1 MTTDDG
7 LVTWPED
14 LAYAYRTA
22 ECWRGR
28 PLGDYLWEWADRWG
42 EQVAV
47 VDGDRRLTYR
57 ELAELADGLAEHL
70 SENGLRRGHRVLLQL
85 PNCWEFVVV
94 TLACFRLGVAP
105 VMMLP
110 QHREHELS
118 AIAAHVGVRALIVP
132 DRWRD
137 YDHQALAYR
146 VAAGL
151 PGPTPVFV
159 FGEGTRAPGR
169 DGRDLL
175 RADGDVEA
183 RRRRLDA
190 LAPAGDDV
198 ALFLL
203 SGGTTAVPKVIAR
216 THNDYEY
223 NIRRCAD
230 VCRFGRDTVYLAVL
244 PIGHN
249 FPLANPGVLGT
260 LYSGG
265 RVVLLP
271 SPRPGP
277 AFAAVETERVTTTSL
292 VPAVAITWT
301 VAATDC
307 GRDLSSLQQV
317 HVGGAMFAPELAAAL
332 GPALGCEVQQVYG
345 MAEGLVCYTPVGA
358 PPEVAHRTQGRPLS
372 PFDELLVV
380 EPGTERPV
388 AAGTIGEL
396 LTRGPY
402 TPRGYYRAP
411 EQNALSYTA
420 AGWYRTGDLVRLTDG
435 GDVVVCGRIKELINR
450 AGEKISAGEI
460 EMLAQE
466 LPEIAEA
473 AAVAMPD
480 PAVGE
485 RLCLFVQLHPGRGLT
500 LRRLAAALTARGL
513 AAFKVPE
520 RLVVLDELPHTP
532 VGKPDKKALRL
543 TLMPGVDR

>member
-7 LVTWPED
+7 LVPWPED
-14 LAYAYRTA
+14 LAYAYRMA

-28 PLGDYLWEWADRWG
+28 PLGAHLWEWADRWG
-42 EQVAV
+42 DQVAV
-47 VDGDRRLTYR
+47 VDGPRRVTYR

-70 SENGLRRGHRVLLQL
+70 SEHGLRQGHRVLLQL
-85 PNCWEFVVV
+85 PNCWELVVV
-94 TLACFRLGVAP
+94 MLACFRLGVAP

-118 AIAAHVGVRALIVP
+118 AIAAHVDVRALVVP

-146 VAAGL
+146 VVAGL
-151 PGPTPVFV
+151 PGPTSVFV
-159 FGEGTRAPGR
+159 FGDDVRTLGV
-169 DGRDLL
+169 DGRALL

-190 LAPAGDDV
+190 CAPAGGDV

-216 THNDYEY
+216 THDDYEY
-223 NIRRCAD
+223 NLRRCAD

-244 PIGHN
+244 PVGHN

-277 AFAAVETERVTTTSL
+277 AFAAIEAERVTATSL
-292 VPAVAITWT
+292 VPAVAISWT
-301 VAATDC
+301 AAADC
-307 GRDLSSLQQV
+307 GRDLSSLRHV
-317 HVGGAMFAPELAAAL
+317 HVGGAMFAPELASAL
-332 GPALGCEVQQVYG
+332 GSALGCEVQQVYG
-345 MAEGLVCYTPVGA
+345 MAEGLVCYTPIGA
-358 PPEVAHRTQGRPLS
+358 PPEIAHHTQGRPLS

-380 EPGTERPV
+380 EPDTERPV
-388 AAGTIGEL
+388 DPGVCGEL

-411 EQNALSYTA
+411 EQNAVSYTA
-420 AGWYRTGDLVRLTDG
+420 TGWYRTGDLVRLTGD
-435 GDVVVCGRIKELINR
+435 GDVVVCGRIKDMINR
-450 AGEKISAGEI
+450 AGEKISAGEV
-460 EMLAQE
+460 EALALE
-466 LPEIAEA
+466 LPEIAEV

-485 RLCLFVQLHPGRGLT
+485 RLCLFVRLHPGRRLT
-500 LRRLAAALTARGL
+500 LRQLAGALTVRGL

-520 RLVVLDELPHTP
+520 RLVVVDELPHTP

-543 TLMPGVDR
+543 MLTPRA